1 MAISSEKDIIERL
14 INNDSLFN
22 KMFVFH
28 QDFDIL
34 PDDKKHYGASIAYQ
48 DMSEL
53 KDDFLNELS
62 SMKEYITF
70 GEITF
75 KRIDVR
81 LVIIKHKGE

>member
-34 PDDKKHYGASIAYQ
+34 PDDKKHYGASIA
-48 DMSEL
+48 
-53 KDDFLNELS
+53 
-62 SMKEYITF
+62 
-70 GEITF
+70 
-75 KRIDVR
+75 
-81 LVIIKHKGE
+81 